1 MGTPARARTDEFG
14 FEEHNVHFLHGVKI
28 EANYNSV
35 SYDAE
40 SGRYVHR
47 VAGNQRVGVA
57 FEWTSD
63 IAALTLKLS
72 GYDSENL

>member
-1 MGTPARARTDEFG
+1 MGTPANARTDEFG
-14 FEEHNVHFLHGVKI
+14 VDEYIVRFSHGVKI

-40 SGRYVHR
+40 SDRYVHR
-47 VAGNQRVGVA
+47 VERNQRVGVV
-57 FEWTSD
+57 FEWTPD

-72 GYDSENL
+72 